1 MANSAQIDT
10 AFKDIKTATGVTDVQ
25 ELVKRFLTREQTYS
39 DLLQNVNDSD
49 KKVDILKKDN
59 EMLRNR
65 LHDLKIDS
73 EANAAA
79 AQEGEDAQF
88 QDEDILEMQEMIGR
102 QSRDYNQLQ
111 EKFKKVNIVN
121 DQVTSWARRVY
132 SKFHALTDNPQLQKQ
147 PEDLIKIFE
156 AMESVTVSELTSLRE
171 RADDNPIEPDDAFI
185 DFATDDFINK
195 NIRVRPISGVT
206 HGEGQQDRASTVSRG
221 AAGTEADDGLDWN
234 QADDFELRN
243 QR

>member
-79 AQEGEDAQF
+79 AQEGDSQF
-88 QDEDILEMQEMIGR
+88 QDEDILAMQETIAG
-102 QSRDYNQLQ
+102 QGRDY
-111 EKFKKVNIVN
+111 V
-121 DQVTSWARRVY
+121 
-132 SKFHALTDNPQLQKQ
+132 
-147 PEDLIKIFE
+147 
-156 AMESVTVSELTSLRE
+156 
-171 RADDNPIEPDDAFI
+171 
-185 DFATDDFINK
+185 
-195 NIRVRPISGVT
+195 
-206 HGEGQQDRASTVSRG
+206 
-221 AAGTEADDGLDWN
+221 
-234 QADDFELRN
+234 
-243 QR
+243 

>member
-1 MANSAQIDT
+1 MRKKMEKEMANSAQIDT

-59 EMLRNR
+59 ETLRNR

-79 AQEGEDAQF
+79 AQEAGENQF
-88 QDEDILEMQEMIGR
+88 QDEDILQKQEIIGR
-102 QSRDYNQLQ
+102 QSRDYNQML

-121 DQVTSWARRVY
+121 DQVTSWAKRVY
-132 SKFHALTDNPQLQKQ
+132 SKFHALTDNP
-147 PEDLIKIFE
+147 
-156 AMESVTVSELTSLRE
+156 
-171 RADDNPIEPDDAFI
+171 
-185 DFATDDFINK
+185 
-195 NIRVRPISGVT
+195 
-206 HGEGQQDRASTVSRG
+206 
-221 AAGTEADDGLDWN
+221 
-234 QADDFELRN
+234 
-243 QR
+243 

>member
-1 MANSAQIDT
+1 MRKKMEKEMSDSAQIDT

-25 ELVKRFLTREQTYS
+25 ELVKRVLTREQTYS

-49 KKVDILKKDN
+49 KKVDLLKKDN

-79 AQEGEDAQF
+79 AQEAGDNQF
-88 QDEDILEMQEMIGR
+88 QDEDILEMQEMIAK

-121 DQVTSWARRVY
+121 D
-132 SKFHALTDNPQLQKQ
+132 
-147 PEDLIKIFE
+147 
-156 AMESVTVSELTSLRE
+156 
-171 RADDNPIEPDDAFI
+171 
-185 DFATDDFINK
+185 
-195 NIRVRPISGVT
+195 
-206 HGEGQQDRASTVSRG
+206 
-221 AAGTEADDGLDWN
+221 
-234 QADDFELRN
+234 
-243 QR
+243 

>member
-1 MANSAQIDT
+1 MEKEMANSAQIDT

-39 DLLQNVNDSD
+39 DLLQNVSDSD

-79 AQEGEDAQF
+79 AQEGDAQF
-88 QDEDILEMQEMIGR
+88 QDDDILQMQDTIG
-102 QSRDYNQLQ
+102 QQQRDYNQLQ
-111 EKFKKVNIVN
+111 DKFKKVNIVN

-132 SKFHALTDNPQLQKQ
+132 SKFHALTDNPQL
-147 PEDLIKIFE
+147 
-156 AMESVTVSELTSLRE
+156 
-171 RADDNPIEPDDAFI
+171 
-185 DFATDDFINK
+185 
-195 NIRVRPISGVT
+195 
-206 HGEGQQDRASTVSRG
+206 
-221 AAGTEADDGLDWN
+221 
-234 QADDFELRN
+234 
-243 QR
+243 

>member
-39 DLLQNVNDSD
+39 DLLENVNDSD

-79 AQEGEDAQF
+79 AQEAGDNQF
-88 QDEDILEMQEMIGR
+88 QDEDILQMQSTIESQGK
-102 QSRDYNQLQ
+102 DYNQL
-111 EKFKKVNIVN
+111 
-121 DQVTSWARRVY
+121 
-132 SKFHALTDNPQLQKQ
+132 
-147 PEDLIKIFE
+147 
-156 AMESVTVSELTSLRE
+156 
-171 RADDNPIEPDDAFI
+171 
-185 DFATDDFINK
+185 
-195 NIRVRPISGVT
+195 
-206 HGEGQQDRASTVSRG
+206 
-221 AAGTEADDGLDWN
+221 
-234 QADDFELRN
+234 
-243 QR
+243 